1 MRKNYKKLIK
11 ALLREKI
18 IISKEKRLEK
28 SFDIL
33 PARRRNDCKYRRVKP
48 KSKNDGKLSRI

>member
-28 SFDIL
+28 AFDIL
-33 PARRRNDCKYRRVKP
+33 PAMKGRVKE
-48 KSKNDGKLSRI
+48 